1 MLNDGEAKDFLM
13 KMLLTGNIKYDNGHL
28 TLMGRKG
35 LLINSRVLVDAMG
48 YLMKYDKEALIKVGE
63 ESIGPLL
70 IDYKE
75 RMVSKEKFFELIS
88 NILKTSGLGDFEFK
102 YQKDGVIVYS
112 RNATLAETYVEMF
125 GKSDTPVCYFI
136 AGGLKVAISFIEG
149 KNYDCKEVSCI
160 AKGNEVCTFILTE
173 QI

>member
-1 MLNDGEAKDFLM
+1 MLSDSEAKDFLM

-28 TLMGRKG
+28 LLMGRKG
-35 LLINSRVLVDAMG
+35 LLLNSRVLVDAMG

-63 ESIGPLL
+63 ESIRPLL
-70 IDYKE
+70 EDYKE

-88 NILKTSGLGDFEFK
+88 NILKTSGLGDFEFRF
-102 YQKDGVIVYS
+102 QKDGVIIHS
-112 RNATLAETYVEMF
+112 RNSTIPETYVEMF
-125 GKSDTPVCYFI
+125 GKSDTPVCYFSVG
-136 AGGLKVAISFIEG
+136 AAKAAISFIEG

-160 AKGNEVCTFILTE
+160 AKGDEMCTFILNE